1 MCTFVRL
8 KVVPSLL
15 AAGGFWGPIEQETKH
30 VEHESIPQK
39 AFTFSSPHFWS
50 RNNVGGK
57 FFGCPVVYMRFHG
70 NFPIKVTFKELCTHT
85 RKACKQFLCR
95 QIQQPISGWHRQA
108 RENGINLLGLKRLV
122 ACNRLFWST
131 HFRNYANNNLALPS
145 GKHLESFPFVQPPT
159 LVLPLGEMWKI
170 FRANFHT
177 GLQRSTQAFQKA
189 FISNERRE
197 RDDDESS
204 ATFDVIFLLKKWETL
219 YSGCGR
225 CRGIF
230 PLRCRRTA
238 HFPFS
243 CF

>member
-1 MCTFVRL
+1 MKGLRTVFV
-8 KVVPSLL
+8 SSNT
-15 AAGGFWGPIEQETKH
+15 AA
-30 VEHESIPQK
+30 
-39 AFTFSSPHFWS
+39 
-50 RNNVGGK
+50 
-57 FFGCPVVYMRFHG
+57 
-70 NFPIKVTFKELCTHT
+70 NF
-85 RKACKQFLCR
+85 
-95 QIQQPISGWHRQA
+95 GWHRQA

-159 LVLPLGEMWKI
+159 LTLPLGEMRKI
-170 FRANFHT
+170 FRPNFHT
-177 GLQRSTQAFQKA
+177 GLQKSTQASQKA

-230 PLRCRRTA
+230 SSALPSNGKFSLFVLLNSLKSLLSVLLWLSCRQSFFFTRIDTFVSDLIPFDRSLNHWPVGIDKSSTTLHGRVDDRGEKVA
-238 HFPFS
+238 LATPFS
-243 CF
+243 IN